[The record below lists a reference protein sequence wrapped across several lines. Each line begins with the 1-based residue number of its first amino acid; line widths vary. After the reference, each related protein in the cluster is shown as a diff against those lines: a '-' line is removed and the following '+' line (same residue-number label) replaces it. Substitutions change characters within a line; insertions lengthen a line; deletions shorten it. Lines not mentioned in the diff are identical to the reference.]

1 MEFNQHTLELALAFM
16 WALSELLGESKVVA
30 ANSVYGLFKGILKS
44 ILNK

>member
-1 MEFNQHTLELALAFM
+1 MEFNQHTLELTLAFL
-16 WALSELLGESKVVA
+16 WAFSELLGESKAIA